1 MKALTL
7 DNSIRF
13 HMYTAN
19 SVPESALCNP
29 TLLPISNDLRYAG
42 MCGCAFVYV
51 RGCVH
56 VCVRVCARACSCLF
70 LCAVHDKSICVGKD
84 ISFCTLVRE
93 HAPRASV
100 HVCYGKLQRILP
112 SPDDTCS
119 QP

>member
-42 MCGCAFVYV
+42 MCGCALCMCA
-51 RGCVH
+51 GACTCV
-56 VCVRVCARACSCLF
+56 CVCARARVRAF
-70 LCAVHDKSICVGKD
+70 FCVL
-84 ISFCTLVRE
+84 SMT
-93 HAPRASV
+93 
-100 HVCYGKLQRILP
+100 
-112 SPDDTCS
+112 S
-119 QP
+119 QFV